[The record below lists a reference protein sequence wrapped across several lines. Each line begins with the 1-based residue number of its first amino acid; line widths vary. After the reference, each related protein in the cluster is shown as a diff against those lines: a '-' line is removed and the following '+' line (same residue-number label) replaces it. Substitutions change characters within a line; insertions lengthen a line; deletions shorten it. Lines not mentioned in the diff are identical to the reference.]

1 MYSVALYIHAERMW
15 QFCGEWS
22 KLEDARIAARAI
34 RADRHGNQVRIRD
47 TRTNKRVAVGRRY

>member
-1 MYSVALYIHAERMW
+1 MYSVSLYNHAERMW

-34 RADRHGNQVRIRD
+34 RADRHGNQVRIRN
-47 TRTNKRVAVGRRY
+47 TETNKRIAVGKR

>member
-1 MYSVALYIHAERMW
+1 MYSVSLYNYAERTW

-34 RADRHGNQVRIRD
+34 RGDRHGNQVRIRD
-47 TRTNKRVAVGRRY
+47 TVTNKRVAVGGR